1 VIRLVLVSSM
11 LAATPSVGS
20 AQDSVLARVRSMVV
34 HAESR
39 PDYVREIG
47 PPRLQPIRIPAP
59 PIGKPPAVVRG
70 IYLNAWTFGGARFH
84 NLVRLA
90 DTTEINSFVIDV
102 KDDTGYLTYRSSI
115 PTAIEIGANGMVRA
129 TDARERLSLL
139 RRKGIHPIARIVVAR
154 DPLLAKKKA
163 NWAIQD
169 VRGGLWV
176 DRMDTEWVDAFRDSV
191 WIYAA
196 DIAAEAIMMGFSE
209 VQFDYVRFP
218 DEPREVLARAIFP
231 AQRGEESKREGVRR
245 NLRLVRERLKP
256 LGVPFTLDIFGLTTT
271 ATTDMGIGQ
280 VWEDLVTSSDVVLP
294 MVYPSHYYT
303 GAYGFREPKFEPYG
317 VVRRALEDGLERSK
331 SIPNAATIRPF
342 LQSFS
347 IRRARYTAKEIRAQ
361 MQAGYDLGIPEWVLW
376 NASGRYPP
384 DAFLPSHRA
393 TVVEDQDGAR

>member
-1 VIRLVLVSSM
+1 
-11 LAATPSVGS
+11 
-20 AQDSVLARVRSMVV
+20 
-34 HAESR
+34 
-39 PDYVREIG
+39 
-47 PPRLQPIRIPAP
+47 
-59 PIGKPPAVVRG
+59 
-70 IYLNAWTFGGARFH
+70 
-84 NLVRLA
+84 
-90 DTTEINSFVIDV
+90 
-102 KDDTGYLTYRSSI
+102 
-115 PTAIEIGANGMVRA
+115 
-129 TDARERLSLL
+129 
-139 RRKGIHPIARIVVAR
+139 
-154 DPLLAKKKA
+154 
-163 NWAIQD
+163 
-169 VRGGLWV
+169 
-176 DRMDTEWVDAFRDSV
+176 
-191 WIYAA
+191 
-196 DIAAEAIMMGFSE
+196 
-209 VQFDYVRFP
+209 
-218 DEPREVLARAIFP
+218 LARAIFP